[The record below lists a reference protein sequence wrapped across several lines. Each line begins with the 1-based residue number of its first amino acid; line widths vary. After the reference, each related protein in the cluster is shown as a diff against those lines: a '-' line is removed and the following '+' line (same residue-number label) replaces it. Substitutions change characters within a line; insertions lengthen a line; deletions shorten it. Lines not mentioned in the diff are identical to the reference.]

1 MRVADTHL
9 VPVNGGQRQVNM
21 SMHESHNL
29 PQRPY
34 YTPMEW
40 SQVKVEQ
47 DAHKLRA
54 RQMQHQQELA
64 LQRQQHIQQQQ
75 QLAVRHFHLAA

>member
-1 MRVADTHL
+1 
-9 VPVNGGQRQVNM
+9 
-21 SMHESHNL
+21 
-29 PQRPY
+29 
-34 YTPMEW
+34 MEW

-75 QLAVRHFHLAA
+75 QLAVNLFPLLHGKQ